1 MSSDDAGSSFTV
13 LDWIGA
19 LFAGV
24 AIALLVSLSLYA
36 PRFRAMYAD
45 FGDVA
50 LPTLTAIVTQP
61 CVPPLLALV
70 AALPLA
76 NAFRRTPLRSRRFWV
91 AAAFV
96 LACGFLAVCAIGLYM
111 PIFAIAG
118 TIRAE

>member
-1 MSSDDAGSSFTV
+1 MSSDDARSSFTV

-19 LFAGV
+19 LFAGL
-24 AIALLVSLSLYA
+24 AIAVLFSISLYVS
-36 PRFRAMYAD
+36 RFRAMYAD

-50 LPTLTAIVTQP
+50 LPALTAIVTQP
-61 CVPPLLALV
+61 YVPPLLALG

-76 NAFRRTPLRSRRFWV
+76 NAFRRTPLRSRRVSV

-111 PIFAIAG
+111 PIFEIAG
-118 TIRAE
+118 SIRAE